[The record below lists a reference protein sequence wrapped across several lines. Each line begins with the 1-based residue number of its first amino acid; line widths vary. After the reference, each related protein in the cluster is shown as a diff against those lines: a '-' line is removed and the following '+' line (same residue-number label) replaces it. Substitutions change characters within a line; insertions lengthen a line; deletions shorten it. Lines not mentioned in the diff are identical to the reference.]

1 MLDDT
6 AAAPEAPV
14 ADTPAPAPESAPAKP
29 DRVEDLN
36 AKEAAEKA
44 LDDDLR
50 KAFRNSKRERS
61 EDGKFAPK
69 DGTIAPPKAKEAP
82 PAPQAEAKDAKPVE
96 SKTDQQPEAGKVEPA
111 KPQPPAID
119 APASWSAE
127 MKAKWA
133 ALPSEAQQYVAQREQ
148 EAHARIS
155 QLGQYAKQMEPI
167 HKAISEHSSYIQQVG
182 KPTAQFV
189 SELFNA
195 AQALDRDPVSAL
207 KELARVYRVDP
218 FTLIDDGTQTQ
229 QPSPE
234 VASLQRD
241 IAQLRAQQQQWD
253 NERQQQVKAAEEA
266 KLNALYS
273 EVDQFA
279 KDKPDWSTLQA
290 DIIANVAA
298 IREAKPQASNAEVLQ
313 DAYDRARWANPV
325 TRAKMQQELQAQ
337 ADAKRIEEAKKAAAS
352 ATTANKLNVGG
363 SRPTQSAPA
372 DIDSDLRAIWRKNRA

>member
-29 DRVEDLN
+29 DRVEELN
-36 AKEAAEKA
+36 AKETAEKA

-50 KAFRNSKRERS
+50 KAFRNSQRTRS
-61 EDGKFAPK
+61 DDGKFAPK
-69 DGTIAPPKAKEAP
+69 DGITPPKAKEAP
-82 PAPQAEAKDAKPVE
+82 PAPQAEAKDAAKPVE
-96 SKTDQQPEAGKVEPA
+96 SKDQPEAKAPEPA

-119 APASWSAE
+119 APAAWSAE
-127 MKAKWA
+127 MKAKWS

-167 HKAISEHSSYIQQVG
+167 HKALSEHSSYIQQVG
-182 KPTAQFV
+182 KPPAQFV

-218 FTLIDDGTQTQ
+218 FTLIDDGTQSTQ
-229 QPSPE
+229 PDPK
-234 VASLQRD
+234 VANLERQL
-241 IAQLRAQQQQWD
+241 AQLQQEQQQWRAQQEQQA
-253 NERQQQVKAAEEA
+253 RAAEEA
-266 KLNALYS
+266 KAS
-273 EVDQFA
+273 AVQAEIDQFS
-279 KDKPDWSTLQA
+279 KDKADWSTLQE

-298 IREAKPQASNAEVLQ
+298 IRSQKPQASNAEVLQ
-313 DAYDRARWANPV
+313 EAYERARWANPT
-325 TRAKMQQELQAQ
+325 TRTKMQQELQAA
-337 ADAKRIEEAKKAAAS
+337 ADAKRIEEARKAAAT
-352 ATTANKLNVGG
+352 ATTASRLNVSG
-363 SRPTQSAPA
+363 SRPQAQPA
-372 DIDSDLRAIWRKNRA
+372 DMDADLRAIWRKNRA

>member
-14 ADTPAPAPESAPAKP
+14 ADTPAPAPEAPAKVE
-29 DRVEDLN
+29 RVEELN

-61 EDGKFAPK
+61 DDGKFAPK
-69 DGTIAPPKAKEAP
+69 DGNISPPKAKEAP

-148 EAHARIS
+148 EAHSKIS
-155 QLGQYAKQMEPI
+155 QLGQYAKQMEPVREVLDAHQAYLRNVPMPPTQLLNKLLDASRRLDTGDAVGVI
-167 HKAISEHSSYIQQVG
+167 RELIQ
-182 KPTAQFV
+182 
-189 SELFNA
+189 N
-195 AQALDRDPVSAL
+195 
-207 KELARVYRVDP
+207 YRVDP
-218 FTLIDDGTQTQ
+218 FTLIDDGATQ
-229 QPSPE
+229 QQSSPE
-234 VASLQRD
+234 VARLEREL
-241 IAQLRAQQQQWD
+241 AQMRAEQQQWRS
-253 NERQQQVKAAEEA
+253 EREQQVKSAEEA

-279 KDKPDWSTLQA
+279 KDKADWSTLQA

>member
-14 ADTPAPAPESAPAKP
+14 ADTPAPASEPAPANL
-29 DRVEDLN
+29 DRVEELN

-61 EDGKFAPK
+61 DDGKFAPK

-82 PAPQAEAKDAKPVE
+82 PAPQAEAKDAKSVE

-155 QLGQYAKQMEPI
+155 HLGQYAKQMEPI
-167 HKAISEHSSYIQQVG
+167 HKALSEHSSYIQQVG
-182 KPTAQFV
+182 KPPAQFV

-218 FTLIDDGTQTQ
+218 FTLIDDGATQ
-229 QPSPE
+229 QQTSPE
-234 VASLQRD
+234 VARLEREL
-241 IAQLRAQQQQWD
+241 AQMRAEQQQWRS
-253 NERQQQVKAAEEA
+253 EREQQVKAAEEA

-279 KDKPDWSTLQA
+279 KDKADWSTLQA

-298 IREAKPQASNAEVLQ
+298 IREAKPQASNTEVLQ

-352 ATTANKLNVGG
+352 ATTANRLNVGG